1 MKFLREDPACFR
13 KKHLIATHA
22 SRAIALPQQ
31 EQLANTPVWV
41 VGSPLR
47 WFVTFHVICFAWVF
61 FRAESFSNALD
72 VLTAV
77 VAFSGDDQVSSLPVL
92 LLILVAVGTQ
102 FISKARTEQFSRW
115 RDQHSA
121 LAQGVMFGIG
131 LVLIDLFG
139 PEGVAPFIYFQF

>member
-1 MKFLREDPACFR
+1 M
-13 KKHLIATHA
+13 
-22 SRAIALPQQ
+22 
-31 EQLANTPVWV
+31 
-41 VGSPLR
+41 
-47 WFVTFHVICFAWVF
+47 F

-77 VAFSGDDQVSSLPVL
+77 VTFSGDDQVSSLPVL

-121 LAQGVMFGIG
+121 LTQGVMFGIG